1 MLSVGVREEERENRA
16 KRAQAREQRQA
27 SEISDVTYNDK
38 RARERSGHSATRHSA
53 LRLVPHMCHVTP
65 ANNTVS
71 RAGAGVM
78 YTAPHAP
85 APGPA
90 KENGRNG
97 YARTATQCRR
107 PKPTP
112 AARPNARGPPRAATR
127 WIGCPHA
134 PAAQSRPRR
143 RTFRAAPPTA

>member
-1 MLSVGVREEERENRA
+1 MRSVGVREEERENRA
-16 KRAQAREQRQA
+16 KRAQGREQRQA
-27 SEISDVTYNDK
+27 SEISDITYNDK
-38 RARERSGHSATRHSA
+38 RARERERSGHSA
-53 LRLVPHMCHVTP
+53 LRLEPHMCHVTP
-65 ANNTVS
+65 SNNTVS

-78 YTAPHAP
+78 YTPPHAP

-90 KENGRNG
+90 KANGRNG
-97 YARTATQCRR
+97 YARTATQWRR

-127 WIGCPHA
+127 WIGCPPA